1 MNTPIPT
8 FGPSLSFP
16 TGEVPFRNASQGPVA
31 SLPGGGA
38 PGDLHEDA
46 DKKWSGKVGVDARW
60 EHNLVVVD
68 STGIISED

>member
-1 MNTPIPT
+1 VFIAQRGELPALKRPVNTPIPA

-38 PGDLHEDA
+38 PGDLPEDA
-46 DKKWSGKVGVDARW
+46 DKK
-60 EHNLVVVD
+60 
-68 STGIISED
+68 